1 LKTGQY
7 FGLSQML
14 LRRSDHGIMLWIKI
28 NDVNGFARSDSDIA
42 TVPTD
47 LKVQLIQ
54 PRRLMV

>member
-1 LKTGQY
+1 
-7 FGLSQML
+7 ML